1 MFINYS
7 NHSSQFWSA
16 AQVEAAHCFGNVY
29 DVQFPDVSVDDTKED
44 IRKLSEEQI
53 KILEETARQE
63 GKTLNQTTIM
73 CQGEFSLTYAIV
85 SGLKRMYPEC
95 RVVCAVSKRDVVETQ
110 KGEVTEKKVVFSFC
124 GFREYI

>member
-16 AQVEAAHCFGNVY
+16 AQVKAAHCFGNVY

-53 KILEETARQE
+53 KILEETAKQE

-85 SGLKRMYPEC
+85 SGLKRGYPNC
-95 RVVCAVSKRDVVETQ
+95 KVVCAVSKRDVVETQ
-110 KGEVTEKKVVFSFC
+110 KGEVTEKKIAFSFC